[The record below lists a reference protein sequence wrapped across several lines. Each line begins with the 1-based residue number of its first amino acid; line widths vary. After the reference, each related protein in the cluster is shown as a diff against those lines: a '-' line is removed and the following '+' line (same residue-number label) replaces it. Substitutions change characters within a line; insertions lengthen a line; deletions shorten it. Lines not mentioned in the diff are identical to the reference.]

1 MERLKLI
8 ISINLKKH
16 GFMKR
21 IYLMLFLTF
30 AFFGLANAQ
39 CPVGYPTTNN
49 LWAERATILDDGTSV
64 QLTTGG
70 TSQPTINFGAFES
83 VNADPNLYSGKI
95 KLRIKNNTPYT
106 SVQMFLF
113 TSFSS
118 NGSTADQDLRY
129 DLTISAN
136 DTEVKEYIIDYSDK
150 VIEWLTPLDETDES
164 YIKSYHRAGFH
175 FAVGADVTADATAIE
190 ADPTIV
196 SFVVESFELLPNEGI
211 TPLAPA
217 NVKATMAG
225 VITWDDACAASYNV
239 VVSPTELD
247 ETALATAT
255 SASATGTTY
264 TATGLTSATTYYV
277 YVQAVN
283 ANGGSAWASTSFYY
297 YEGATCQYIVSGGD
311 IYYYDDPQPWGYYA
325 EYSPNVEFW
334 QNGVLVA
341 QVRGDARAGVGISL
355 ISGQPV
361 EIVWNAIYGYWDD
374 PDKLLITNAAGDTLF
389 YSEELFDFTP
399 VTIGTFETTGC
410 GLTEQSVGGEAVFW
424 KAPEAATLSVAK
436 GDLLPAIAGISVTHN
451 FAQPVVSKSD
461 GGAPTVTYNGVA
473 YDNQT
478 IAQADGDNGQN
489 YIFSPT
495 ADGLLDICGK
505 MGTGKKNFIFE
516 TATPVETLVTYTT
529 KNAGEVTDKVAV
541 DVVAVGKDA
550 NGDDMTIP
558 KGVWDASAA
567 INNTGGNAYVVMSF
581 EVKAGKNY
589 VVGVDGSKFMLVGY
603 RYEPGGKFTAIPS
616 LISADKTVKAVQYF
630 DITGRAV
637 KANAKGLI
645 IEKTIYT
652 DGTSSAKKV
661 LRIDDSFKYSK

>member
-1 MERLKLI
+1 
-8 ISINLKKH
+8 
-16 GFMKR
+16 MKR

-39 CPVGYPTTNN
+39 CPFE
-49 LWAERATILDDGTSV
+49 LSSSWHDALKFAEGEEDFTEDERGNVWVNPEYATSDDAFIRSNHWEGVLSV
-64 QLTTGG
+64 
-70 TSQPTINFGAFES
+70 
-83 VNADPNLYSGKI
+83 DPRYYQTLKF
-95 KLRIKNNTPYT
+95 RIKNNTSDINSITVYCWMEPK
-106 SVQMFLF
+106 
-113 TSFSS
+113 S
-118 NGSTADQDLRY
+118 NL
-129 DLTISAN
+129 LMKKVTISTN
-136 DTEVKEYIIDYSDK
+136 DTEMKEYVVDLNSGMTNGDGYTGINQVLDDEPDYASTNIHWMGLEIMDGQ
-150 VIEWLTPLDETDES
+150 VLSTLGSRENPIFVFGGWELVNILPPPPASMRT
-164 YIKSYHRAGFH
+164 
-175 FAVGADVTADATAIE
+175 
-190 ADPTIV
+190 TI
-196 SFVVESFELLPNEGI
+196 
-211 TPLAPA
+211 
-217 NVKATMAG
+217 AG
-225 VITWDDACAASYNV
+225 VVTWDEVCGVTGYNV
-239 VVSPTELD
+239 VVSPTD
-247 ETALATAT
+247 IDPSTAT
-255 SASATGTTY
+255 PVTVTGTTY
-264 TATGLTSATTYYV
+264 TATGLVDGTTNYV
-277 YVQAVN
+277 YVQSVN
-283 ANGGSAWASTSFYY
+283 ANGVSEWISQSFTY
-297 YEGATCQYIVSGGD
+297 YEGATCDYIVSGAD
-311 IYYYDDPQPWGYYA
+311 IWDPSDPQPWGYYA

-389 YSEELFDFTP
+389 YSEELFDLTP

-505 MGTGKKNFIFE
+505 MGSGKKNFIFE